1 MKRFIIPIICY
12 SLILLVLFNID
23 SISNFL
29 TKTISNNN
37 ILTIEEGNKYTKDYD
52 FLYVSNSKDYIP
64 YSYNDLIDILYSV
77 INQGWSEFTFYCPS
91 EYEECIKDI
100 TTLSKDDLNL
110 THINNFVHPY
120 NSFQTLKTSI
130 TESGEI
136 NVSINYLYTKDE
148 IKDIDNYVT
157 KVINDLYK
165 KEDDDYENLKR
176 IHDYIINNTRYDIN
190 RNNNGE
196 SEYKS
201 YNAYGPAI
209 EGYATCNGYADLMAI
224 ILSEL
229 NYENYKVA
237 TTSEEISYESN
248 GHIWNAVK
256 INDEWLHLDLT
267 WDDPVD
273 KDWQNSGAEIK
284 DYLYHK
290 YFLVSTEEMLKAD
303 YGNVKVEEHNFNK
316 SIYQEF
322 MITSEN

>member
-1 MKRFIIPIICY
+1 MKKFIIPLICY
-12 SLILLVLFNID
+12 TMILMVLINAD
-23 SISNFL
+23 KISTFL

-37 ILTIEEGNKYTKDYD
+37 ILTIEPGNEYTKKYN
-52 FLYVSNSKDYIP
+52 FLYVSNSKEYIP

-77 INQGWSEFTFYCPS
+77 INQGWKEFTFYCPS
-91 EYEECIKDI
+91 EYEECIKNI
-100 TTLSKDDLNL
+100 SELSKNDLIL
-110 THINNFVHPY
+110 THINNYVHPY

-136 NVSINYLYTKDE
+136 NVKVDYLYEDKE
-148 IKDIDNYVT
+148 IKEINNYVD
-157 KVINDLYK
+157 KIINELYK
-165 KEDDDYENLKR
+165 KENDDFENLKK
-176 IHDYIINNTRYDIN
+176 IHDYIINNTKYDIT
-190 RNNNGE
+190 RNDKGE
-196 SEYKS
+196 SNYKS

-224 ILSEL
+224 ILSKL
-229 NYENYKVA
+229 NYENYKIA

-267 WDDPVD
+267 WDDPVSAD
-273 KDWQNSGAEIK
+273 GK

-290 YFLVSTEEMLKAD
+290 YFLVSTEELLKAD
-303 YGNVKVEEHNFNK
+303 DGNVKVEEHNFNK

-322 MITSEN
+322 MITS

>member
-1 MKRFIIPIICY
+1 MKKFIIPIICY
-12 SLILLVLFNID
+12 LIILLVLINAD
-23 SISNFL
+23 EISNFL

-37 ILTIEEGNKYTKDYD
+37 ILTIEKGNEYTKNYN

-64 YSYNDLIDILYSV
+64 YSYNDLIDILYSI
-77 INQGWSEFTFYCPS
+77 INQGWQEFTFYCPS

-100 TTLSKDDLNL
+100 SILSKDDLIL
-110 THINNFVHPY
+110 THINNYVHPY
-120 NSFQTLKTSI
+120 NSFKTIKTSI

-136 NVSINYLYTKDE
+136 NVVVDYLYNKDE
-148 IKDIDNYVT
+148 KKEINNYVDNI
-157 KVINDLYK
+157 INKLYDK
-165 KEDDDYENLKR
+165 NDDDFENLKR
-176 IHDYIINNTRYDIN
+176 IHDYIINNTKYDIT
-190 RNNNGE
+190 RNDLGE

-224 ILSEL
+224 ILSKL

-256 INDEWLHLDLT
+256 INNEWLHLDLT
-267 WDDPVD
+267 WDDPVSSD
-273 KDWQNSGAEIK
+273 GK

-290 YFLVSTEEMLKAD
+290 YFLVSTEELNKAD
-303 YGNVKVEEHNFNK
+303 DGNVKVEEHNFNK

-322 MITSEN
+322 KTAL